1 MEAIKKEKPRTEF
14 YSKIDSRIFMNKLQF
29 SKQTNPNIFKLNLTP
44 PANDQFFFY
53 IKRLEH
59 F

>member
-14 YSKIDSRIFMNKLQF
+14 YSKIDSKIFMNKLQF

-44 PANDQFFFY
+44 PANDQFFFML
-53 IKRLEH
+53 RD
-59 F
+59 